1 MFDESRYRE
10 GAGGGAHEPGRTAAQ
25 PARVPQRSSDD
36 RVVVPGEARVFV
48 VGANASTLAVV
59 NSLRPEE
66 GRITA
71 HLIPLAATPLGL
83 VLGEGRQEAA
93 VPLDGLFDWIDRTFP
108 ADDDYAFV
116 ASVRD
121 LELLIRTGWH
131 SPYPQDLDERSVLN
145 VEDIPDEMANA
156 LARPPV
162 ALEQCAAC
170 RRLCIRDDFVWK
182 EKQLCAWDY
191 HAQVF
196 GKRGPWREGAY
207 EERHFET
214 LPSCAY
220 VAPGLLTELG
230 VDVLLTVAELSESAV
245 HAIVNRVLEL
255 DPARSN
261 MAVKTE
267 SGIVLLRE
275 AATPSARKE

>member
-1 MFDESRYRE
+1 VFDESRYRE

-25 PARVPQRSSDD
+25 PARIPQRSSDD
-36 RVVVPGEARVFV
+36 RVVESGEARVFV

-66 GRITA
+66 GRISA

-83 VLGEGRQEAA
+83 ALGEGRQDVA
-93 VPLDGLFDWIDRTFP
+93 VPLKGLFDWIDRTFP
-108 ADDDYAFV
+108 ADDDDAFV

-121 LELLIRTGWH
+121 LELLIRIGWH
-131 SPYPQDLDERSVLN
+131 SPYPQQLDDRSVLN

-162 ALEQCAAC
+162 PLEQCAAC

-220 VAPGLLTELG
+220 VAAGLLTELG
-230 VDVLLTVAELSESAV
+230 VDVLLTLAELSGSTV
-245 HAIVNRVLEL
+245 QAIVNRVLEL
-255 DPARSN
+255 DPARSH
-261 MAVKTE
+261 MAVKTDGE
-267 SGIVLLRE
+267 IVLLRE
-275 AATPSARKE
+275 APAASPSTE